1 MGRIFDF
8 YENNENYREEPKFPV
23 PISQAGNA
31 TFYHGKWHD
40 YIYYPEPV
48 ENAEGVRYRAGYYDE
63 TGKYYSELKL
73 YHSFPEEGLVCKY
86 CGHRMTEDELE
97 GMETLKCPNC
107 DASFELVTPADVVK
121 KDKVVTSEVRF
132 TDKSE
137 AQARRYVSEMKG
149 KEKKSARKRAAYDP
163 EYNQDYD
170 EELSQEKEKTDMN
183 KVWLNSLCGIEEAIE
198 PEQYEEKKP
207 RNRLDLVEV
216 AFLLLLIGGLPLFL
230 VICAFL
236 SGVAGVD

>member
-31 TFYHGKWHD
+31 TVYHCKWHD
-40 YIYYPEPV
+40 YVYYPKKV
-48 ENAEGVRYRAGYYDE
+48 KNAEGVRYRAGYYDE

-121 KDKVVTSEVRF
+121 KDKVVMSEVAF

-137 AQARRYVSEMKG
+137 AQAKRYVHMPDNRLVSTG
-149 KEKKSARKRAAYDP
+149 DALRQRAAYDP
-163 EYNQDYD
+163 DYDADSGTDFDKKNDFSSEENREYNTLFDLPPY
-170 EELSQEKEKTDMN
+170 EYKGRHKVKGWELAYI
-183 KVWLNSLCGIEEAIE
+183 V
-198 PEQYEEKKP
+198 
-207 RNRLDLVEV
+207 V
-216 AFLLLLIGGLPLFL
+216 FLIAVFFLFKF
-230 VICAFL
+230 VI
-236 SGVAGVD
+236 

>member
-1 MGRIFDF
+1 MIDF
-8 YENNENYREEPKFPV
+8 YKDSESCREESKFPV
-23 PISQAGNA
+23 PVAQVLNA
-31 TFYHGKWHD
+31 TVYHCKRHD
-40 YIYYPEPV
+40 YVYYPETV

-73 YHSFPEEGLVCKY
+73 YHGFPEEGLVCKY
-86 CGHRMTEDELE
+86 CGHRMMEDELE
-97 GMETLKCPNC
+97 GMEELKCPNC
-107 DASFELVTPADVVK
+107 DASFELLTPSDAGK
-121 KDKVVTSEVRF
+121 KDGVMTSEVRF

-207 RNRLDLVEV
+207 RNRLTDLVEV

>member
-31 TFYHGKWHD
+31 TFYHGKRHD

-48 ENAEGVRYRAGYYDE
+48 KNGEGDRYRAGYYDE

-107 DASFELVTPADVVK
+107 DASFELVTLADVVK
-121 KDKVVTSEVRF
+121 KDKVVASEVRF

-137 AQARRYVSEMKG
+137 AEARRYIHEIDREYDRVEMQRSYYDPG
-149 KEKKSARKRAAYDP
+149 YYKEKPRKLTP
-163 EYNQDYD
+163 
-170 EELSQEKEKTDMN
+170 KEIALGRLKMAVVVILMLLQLAFVIIHIIV
-183 KVWLNSLCGIEEAIE
+183 KIR
-198 PEQYEEKKP
+198 QY
-207 RNRLDLVEV
+207 
-216 AFLLLLIGGLPLFL
+216 F
-230 VICAFL
+230 
-236 SGVAGVD
+236 

>member
-8 YENNENYREEPKFPV
+8 YENNESYREEPKFPV

-48 ENAEGVRYRAGYYDE
+48 KNGEGDRYRAGYYDE

-121 KDKVVTSEVRF
+121 TDKVVASEVNF
-132 TDKSE
+132 TGKNVVD
-137 AQARRYVSEMKG
+137 ARRYIPDVAVAEEKQGIKRAVYDPKYSSDLDKEYEIENYLG
-149 KEKKSARKRAAYDP
+149 KEGYDRWMK
-163 EYNQDYD
+163 
-170 EELSQEKEKTDMN
+170 ELSLYGTDAQEEEQKE
-183 KVWLNSLCGIEEAIE
+183 EY
-198 PEQYEEKKP
+198 P
-207 RNRLDLVEV
+207 NRKANLI
-216 AFLLLLIGGLPLFL
+216 FLIGFGVLAL
-230 VICAFL
+230 VYHLVLIIYAISTDL
-236 SGVAGVD
+236 I

>member
-48 ENAEGVRYRAGYYDE
+48 KNGEGDRYRAGYYDE

-107 DASFELVTPADVVK
+107 DASFELVTLADVVK
-121 KDKVVTSEVRF
+121 KDKVVASEVRF

-137 AQARRYVSEMKG
+137 AEARRYIHEIDREYDRVEMQRSYYDPG
-149 KEKKSARKRAAYDP
+149 YYKEKPRKLTP
-163 EYNQDYD
+163 
-170 EELSQEKEKTDMN
+170 KEIALGRLKMAVVVILMLLQLAFVIIHIIV
-183 KVWLNSLCGIEEAIE
+183 KIQ
-198 PEQYEEKKP
+198 QY
-207 RNRLDLVEV
+207 
-216 AFLLLLIGGLPLFL
+216 F
-230 VICAFL
+230 
-236 SGVAGVD
+236 